1 MACSDS
7 MSGLTKL
14 GLIFLLAGV
23 LVVGYQ
29 GISTLMGASRIADD
43 DLVWEQLSLA
53 DVFGGL
59 DSEYFEDISLFGLG
73 EILNF
78 LAEAPLFLWLFGLA
92 FFCFLIGAFG
102 PSR

>member
-1 MACSDS
+1 
-7 MSGLTKL
+7 MSSLTKL

-29 GISTLMGASRIADD
+29 GVSTLMGANRMGD
-43 DLVWEQLSLA
+43 DLVWAKLSLA

-59 DSEYFEDISLFGLG
+59 DSEFFEDSSFYGMG
-73 EILNF
+73 EILKF

-92 FFCFLIGAFG
+92 FFCFIVGAFG
-102 PSR
+102 PRS

>member
-1 MACSDS
+1 

-29 GISTLMGASRIADD
+29 GISTLMGANRMADD
-43 DLVWEQLSLA
+43 IVWEKLSLA
-53 DVFGGL
+53 DVFDGL
-59 DSEYFEDISLFGLG
+59 DSEFFEDSSFFGMG
-73 EILNF
+73 DILKF
-78 LAEAPLFLWLFGLA
+78 LADAPLFLWLFGLA

-102 PSR
+102 PGR

>member
-1 MACSDS
+1 

-29 GISTLMGASRIADD
+29 GISSLMGANRMADD
-43 DLVWEQLSLA
+43 VVWEKVSLA

-59 DSEYFEDISLFGLG
+59 DSEYFEEDAFFGMG
-73 EILNF
+73 DILNF
-78 LAEAPLFLWLFGLA
+78 LADAPLFLWLFGLA

-102 PSR
+102 PGR

>member
-1 MACSDS
+1 
-7 MSGLTKL
+7 MSALTKL

-29 GISTLMGASRIADD
+29 GISTLMGANRMADD
-43 DLVWEQLSLA
+43 VVWEKLSLA

-78 LAEAPLFLWLFGLA
+78 LAQAPLFLWLFGLA
-92 FFCFLIGAFG
+92 FFCFLIGALG

>member
-1 MACSDS
+1 

-29 GISTLMGASRIADD
+29 GISTLMGANRMAD
-43 DLVWEQLSLA
+43 DLVWEKLSLA

-59 DSEYFEDISLFGLG
+59 DSEYFENDAFFGMG
-73 EILNF
+73 EILRF
-78 LAEAPLFLWLFGLA
+78 LADAPLFMWLFGLA
-92 FFCFLIGAFG
+92 FFCFLVSAFG
-102 PSR
+102 PRT